1 MWRQEYDD
9 LSSESKIVAPK
20 LYLEVNCTM
29 ITIVISLSNF
39 GDAVKYLR
47 HLGNSSR
54 AFSNYP
60 GVIVLKFNSEG
71 VPKRAYHGCTSYLK
85 RLK

>member
-1 MWRQEYDD
+1 
-9 LSSESKIVAPK
+9 
-20 LYLEVNCTM
+20 M

-60 GVIVLKFNSEG
+60 GVIVLKLNPEG
-71 VPKRAYHGCTSYLK
+71 VPKRGLPRLHVLFKTS
-85 RLK
+85 